1 MNMRLSLSAFVAASL
16 FLSPALSFAQ
26 VPVTDAKREKT
37 ETDTAVCM
45 LRARTFKQGSVAPTK
60 NIHGSVTMQR
70 DLGGIRSVSGQ
81 TVIGQALSG
90 TTIGGNDFTVLLGVA
105 NTVQAIKT
113 KNVGQTVAS
122 LAAVAAAISANSTS
136 LSTQSATIG
145 QATTIKGAFEQNA
158 VTRLTNAQVWNQA
171 IQAVSTA
178 NQLRNQR
185 LIDLSVADSATAKV
199 MTYDPSKV
207 SLTTSEHQDPQQQ
220 EGR

>member
-1 MNMRLSLSAFVAASL
+1 MNMRLCLSAFVAATL

-37 ETDTAVCM
+37 ETNTAVCM

-60 NIHGSVTMQR
+60 NIHGSVTIQS
-70 DLGGIRSVSGQ
+70 DLGGIRSANGQ
-81 TVIGQALSG
+81 TVIGQALTG
-90 TTIGGNDFTVLLGVA
+90 TTIGGNDFAVLLSVA

-113 KNVGQTVAS
+113 KNVGQAVAS
-122 LAAVAAAISANSTS
+122 LAAVAAAITANTTS

-145 QATTIKGAFEQNA
+145 QASTIKGAFEQNA
-158 VTRLTNAQVWNQA
+158 VTRLSNAQVWNQA

-185 LIDLSVADSATAKV
+185 LLDLSAADSATAKV

-207 SLTTSEHQDPQQQ
+207 TLTNPEHQ
-220 EGR
+220 EGNQ